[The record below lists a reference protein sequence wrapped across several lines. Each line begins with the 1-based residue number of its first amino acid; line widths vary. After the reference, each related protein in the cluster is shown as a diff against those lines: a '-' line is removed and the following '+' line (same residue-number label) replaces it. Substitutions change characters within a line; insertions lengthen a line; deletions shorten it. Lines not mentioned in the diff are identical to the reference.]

1 MLLIGLFR
9 GVFGM
14 VIANVAWDGNRSVPN
29 DLARERNGTSLQRHE
44 RRLDTT
50 TLNQWVPGSPKL
62 AVEDL
67 PAEKAHFH
75 PVFPDREGGS
85 CVSAHRSRLLGRFW
99 GACLRRQKSR
109 SRR

>member
-1 MLLIGLFR
+1 MLLLSCFR

-67 PAEKAHFH
+67 PGERPIF
-75 PVFPDREGGS
+75 
-85 CVSAHRSRLLGRFW
+85 GRFF
-99 GACLRRQKSR
+99 AIVRAALASLRIGLVS
-109 SRR
+109 